1 MNEKTPEISPNGLS
15 SRTPVDDFE
24 KGRSA
29 ENAGHFEEACSAY
42 ELALEGAGHM
52 HFWHYRLGCVHMKWG
67 QPQAAEVCFLRSLEL
82 APNTVAYLTN
92 YGVALDRQGRRDDA
106 TRAYRKAT
114 LQDRGSPV
122 AFHNLGS
129 IYAEQG
135 RTDEAIRAFQA
146 AIALEPDAEGYH
158 NLGLVH
164 YNGGDFLQAL
174 SCFERS
180 TEYDQNFAL
189 GQYYVALCLLKQGMY
204 ENAAVKFEL
213 SWKLDNR
220 LVRVSYHLGVCLHKL
235 ARYEKARDSLLE
247 ALDFFPEDGRVHYQ
261 LALTCDALG
270 MPQEARHHYGQ
281 ARAAR
286 VSGRPS

>member
-1 MNEKTPEISPNGLS
+1 
-15 SRTPVDDFE
+15 
-24 KGRSA
+24 
-29 ENAGHFEEACSAY
+29 
-42 ELALEGAGHM
+42 
-52 HFWHYRLGCVHMKWG
+52 
-67 QPQAAEVCFLRSLEL
+67 
-82 APNTVAYLTN
+82 
-92 YGVALDRQGRRDDA
+92 
-106 TRAYRKAT
+106 
-114 LQDRGSPV
+114 V

-135 RTDEAIRAFQA
+135 RDSEAIRAFQA

-164 YNGGDFLQAL
+164 YNSGDFLQAL
-174 SCFERS
+174 GCFERAI
-180 TEYDQNFAL
+180 ELDENFAL
-189 GQYYVALCLLKQGMY
+189 GQYYVGLCLLKQGMY
-204 ENAAVKFEL
+204 ENAALKFKL

-235 ARYEKARDSLLE
+235 EKYEAARNSLLE

-270 MPQEARHHYGQ
+270 IPQEARQHYGQ

-286 VSGRPS
+286 TNGGSA